1 MVFMWLGL
9 TWVQFA
15 IDRQSFFIMFAAVL
29 SEEIFVVII
38 FSNKKNNLFS
48 AHLSIQ
54 HKNALFHSLETVLMK
69 EEEKHFLFL
78 CRQERNYKKSCDVN
92 SLTQLFFE
100 KAFNLSSIQVLQCNK
115 ESCLQ
120 CAFILCSMCMD
131 IHFTQLTLG
140 QAGVSQ

>member
-15 IDRQSFFIMFAAVL
+15 IDRQSFFIMIADVL

-48 AHLSIQ
+48 THLSIE

-69 EEEKHFLFL
+69 EGEK
-78 CRQERNYKKSCDVN
+78 
-92 SLTQLFFE
+92 
-100 KAFNLSSIQVLQCNK
+100 I
-115 ESCLQ
+115 
-120 CAFILCSMCMD
+120 FILM
-131 IHFTQLTLG
+131 
-140 QAGVSQ
+140 

>member
-1 MVFMWLGL
+1 MWLGL

-15 IDRQSFFIMFAAVL
+15 IDRQSFFIMIADVL
-29 SEEIFVVII
+29 TEEFFVVII
-38 FSNKKNNLFS
+38 FINKKKQFIFS
-48 AHLSIQ
+48 TFKYLTQKCSFSFTW
-54 HKNALFHSLETVLMK
+54 NGLNERGG
-69 EEEKHFLFL
+69 EHFLFL
-78 CRQERNYKKSCDVN
+78 CRQERKYKKSCDVN